1 MIAGRQK
8 PRFLRLPAFAG
19 CPPVG
24 AVLYLGTQNPPADD
38 EECRQLAQLGVR
50 HVCVDPPGNPHD
62 WSHDDL
68 KRHRDRLES
77 LGLVLDMVQ
86 LPLNSRPIEH
96 QQSADILS
104 AGPDR
109 DRQIDSICRLIE
121 RLHEVGIPAAKY
133 NLNILGIPRTAPEA
147 GRGGSRNASFR
158 WDKVDKNAPPT
169 LVGVLPEDEN
179 WERIDYFLERVVP
192 VAESNRIR
200 LACHPH
206 DPYTPP
212 RYRGVTRVLGTVDGL
227 KKFVAMRESPYH
239 GLNFCQGTVAEMLD
253 DPADEIEAVIRWFG
267 ERKKIFNVHFRNIRG
282 RKLSFREVFPD
293 EGDMN
298 MWASIR
304 VYAELGYEYMLMP
317 DHVPEIAGPSPDNVA
332 FAFCYGYIAALL
344 QAAADL
350 YPGSV
355 ER

>member
-1 MIAGRQK
+1 MTVTHGCILDAGKIFRE
-8 PRFLRLPAFAG
+8 
-19 CPPVG
+19 VG
-24 AVLYLGTQNPPADD
+24 LYLGTQNPPRND
-38 EECRQLAQLGVR
+38 EEGRQLAQLGVR

-62 WSHDDL
+62 WSLDDL
-68 KRHRDRLES
+68 KRHRDRVES
-77 LGLVLDMVQ
+77 FGLVLDMVQ
-86 LPLNSRPIEH
+86 LPLSSRPIEEQH
-96 QQSADILS
+96 SPDILS

-121 RLHEVGIPAAKY
+121 TLARGRDPGREVQSQHHRHPPHE
-133 NLNILGIPRTAPEA
+133 PEA

-158 WDKVDKNAPPT
+158 WDKADQSAPPT
-169 LVGVLPEDEN
+169 MAGVLPEEEN

-212 RYRGVTRVLGTVDGL
+212 GYRGVTRVLGTVEGL
-227 KKFVAMRESPYH
+227 KKFVTMHESPYH
-239 GLNFCQGTVAEMLD
+239 GLNFCQGTVGEMLD
-253 DPADEIEAVIRWFG
+253 DPATEIADVIRWFG

-282 RKLSFREVFPD
+282 RKLSFMEVFPD
-293 EGDMN
+293 EGDMD

-304 VYAELGYEYMLMP
+304 LYAELGYEYMLMP
-317 DHVPEIAGPSPDNVA
+317 DHVPELSGPNPNNVA

-344 QAAADL
+344 QAADGL

-355 ER
+355 QR